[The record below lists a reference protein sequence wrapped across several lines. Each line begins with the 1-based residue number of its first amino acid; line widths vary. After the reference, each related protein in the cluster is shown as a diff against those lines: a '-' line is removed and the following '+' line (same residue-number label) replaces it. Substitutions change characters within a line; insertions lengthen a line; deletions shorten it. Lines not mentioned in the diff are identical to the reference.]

1 MALDR
6 FGRQLNYLRISLT
19 DRCNLRCQYCM
30 PEDTQFKPMSSL
42 MSDDEIIRLV
52 HLFANLGFKK
62 IRLTGGEP
70 TVRPNIV
77 DLVHRIAITPRIKQL
92 TMTTNG
98 TLFSNLAKD
107 LKEAGLQRVNIS
119 LDTLDPEKYSKIT
132 RRGIVE
138 SVWEG
143 ISAAEEVGLT
153 PIKINV
159 VVVRNFND
167 LDVIDL
173 ARLTYHRPWQ
183 VRFIEMMPFAGA
195 TDFQVEHNIVM
206 GEIRQIIESAVGPL
220 QPINNGILDGEAQLF
235 RIPQSLGTIGFIAS
249 ISQPFCASCTRVRLT
264 ADGRLRLCLLN
275 EFEVDLLEPLR
286 SGASDQI
293 LREIILDALWNKP
306 WGHKLIEGAIPI
318 NRTMSQIGG

>member
-1 MALDR
+1 
-6 FGRQLNYLRISLT
+6 
-19 DRCNLRCQYCM
+19 M
-30 PEDTQFKPMSSL
+30 PDDTQFIPMSSL

-52 HLFANLGFKK
+52 HLFSSLGFNK

-70 TVRPNIV
+70 IVRPNIV
-77 DLVHRIAITPRIKQL
+77 DLVRRIAVTSGINQL

-98 TLFSNLAKD
+98 TLFSHLASD
-107 LKEAGLQRVNIS
+107 LKEAGLQRVNFS
-119 LDTLDPEKYSKIT
+119 LDTLDPDKYSQIT
-132 RRGIVE
+132 RKGMIG

-143 ISAAEEVGLT
+143 IHAAEQVGLT

-195 TDFQVEHNIVM
+195 TDFQVERNMVM
-206 GEIRQIIESAVGPL
+206 GEIRQIIESTEGPL
-220 QPINNGILDGEAQLF
+220 QPINNGFLDGEAQLF
-235 RIPQSLGTIGFIAS
+235 RIPQAVGTIGFIAS
-249 ISQPFCASCTRVRLT
+249 ISQPFCSSCTRVRLT

-275 EFEVDLLEPLR
+275 EYEVDLLEPMR
-286 SGASDQI
+286 SGVGDQP
-293 LREIILDALWNKP
+293 LRKIVLDALWNKP
-306 WGHKLIEGAIPI
+306 WGHKLVEGAIPI

>member
-6 FGRQLNYLRISLT
+6 FGRRLNYLRISLT

-42 MSDDEIIRLV
+42 MSDDEIITLV
-52 HLFANLGFKK
+52 RLFANLGFEK

-70 TVRPNIV
+70 TVRSNIV
-77 DLVHRIAITPRIKQL
+77 DLVHRIAITPGINQL

-98 TLFSNLAKD
+98 TLFSHLASD
-107 LKEAGLQRVNIS
+107 LKEAGLQRVNFS
-119 LDTLDPEKYSKIT
+119 LDTLDSDKYSRIT
-132 RRGIVE
+132 SRGLID

-143 ISAAEEVGLT
+143 INAAEQVGLT
-153 PIKINV
+153 PIKVNV

-195 TDFQVEHNIVM
+195 TDFQVDHNIIM

-235 RIPQSLGTIGFIAS
+235 RIPQSMGTIGFIAS

-275 EFEVDLLEPLR
+275 EFEVNLLEPLR

-306 WGHKLIEGAIPI
+306 WGHKLTEGAIPV